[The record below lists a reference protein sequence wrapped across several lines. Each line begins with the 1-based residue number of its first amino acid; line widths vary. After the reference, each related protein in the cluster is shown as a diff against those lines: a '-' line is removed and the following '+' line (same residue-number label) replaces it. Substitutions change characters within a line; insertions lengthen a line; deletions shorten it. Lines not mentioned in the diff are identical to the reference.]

1 MRREREGRRGGTK
14 RGQWRGR
21 CSVVRR
27 IQWGTVF
34 WRCIRSMPRA
44 SRAAISS
51 VSIPLHPR
59 LLLNPGKRIHH
70 HHHVCSWL
78 GLGSSTDGD
87 IFDFTCT
94 CREDRFVRGRAVPER
109 KGSTIR
115 GQCFHSSLVFYFVTH
130 AVMKVRAHTCLILL
144 RLIQGIL

>member
-59 LLLNPGKRIHH
+59 LPLNLGKRIHH
-70 HHHVCSWL
+70 HHHACSWL
-78 GLGSSTDGD
+78 GLGSSADGD
-87 IFDFTCT
+87 RFDFTCT
-94 CREDRFVRGRAVPER
+94 CREDRLVRGRAVREP
-109 KGSTIR
+109 GSQR
-115 GQCFHSSLVFYFVTH
+115 QHGPRSVLP
-130 AVMKVRAHTCLILL
+130 LL
-144 RLIQGIL
+144 SRFLFCYSCSYES